1 MAHVGILCPPVTGH
15 INSLTPLGI
24 ELQKRGHAVTFV
36 QVADTE
42 AKIRA
47 AGLGCAIAGQA
58 DFPLGTLPSFS
69 AQLGALNGIAAGRY
83 TVEIYRR
90 TAEMMLRDVPAL
102 LRQLGVEGLIVDQTQ
117 YEGATI
123 AELTNLPF
131 VTFCSA
137 LPLNY
142 DWTIPPFA
150 TDWPY
155 SISPWAQLRNRF
167 GYEVMTFLGRPIGQ
181 SVQHYRQAHGLM
193 PHTEQP
199 FSQLA
204 QISQQPAA
212 FEYPRQLPPYFHFT
226 GPHHYAAPRELDQ
239 SFPFAALTEAPLIYA
254 SMGTLQNRLQWVF
267 QRIAEACEGLPAQ
280 LVISLGNARTERI
293 PQFPGNPMVVPYAPQ
308 LELLKRAALTITH
321 GGLNTTLETLSNGV
335 PLVAIPVTN
344 DQPAVAARIVWSGAG
359 EKLSL
364 SGLSVSRLRD
374 TIERVLTQAS
384 YRQNAHR
391 LQGEIQRAGG
401 VVRAAEIVERA
412 ITTRKPVLSRD
423 FEAHNS
429 P

>member
-1 MAHVGILCPPVTGH
+1 
-15 INSLTPLGI
+15 
-24 ELQKRGHAVTFV
+24 
-36 QVADTE
+36 
-42 AKIRA
+42 
-47 AGLGCAIAGQA
+47 
-58 DFPLGTLPSFS
+58 
-69 AQLGALNGIAAGRY
+69 
-83 TVEIYRR
+83 
-90 TAEMMLRDVPAL
+90 
-102 LRQLGVEGLIVDQTQ
+102 
-117 YEGATI
+117 
-123 AELTNLPF
+123 
-131 VTFCSA
+131 
-137 LPLNY
+137 
-142 DWTIPPFA
+142 
-150 TDWPY
+150 
-155 SISPWAQLRNRF
+155 
-167 GYEVMTFLGRPIGQ
+167 
-181 SVQHYRQAHGLM
+181 M